1 MADVV
6 IAALHQRR
14 ERFLTLM
21 LQSCLADS
29 GALKTNNHP
38 GQLESGK
45 RRGGGQ
51 MGRGE
56 EEREETVRPVPP
68 EAPPFLPFF
77 INNFILPQ
85 SLWRSGAASATQP

>member
-6 IAALHQRR
+6 IAALHQRK

-29 GALKTNNHP
+29 DALKTNNRP
-38 GQLESGK
+38 GQLESGE

-51 MGRGE
+51 MGRRE
-56 EEREETVRPVPP
+56 EEREEK
-68 EAPPFLPFF
+68 
-77 INNFILPQ
+77 
-85 SLWRSGAASATQP
+85 SGPKLLLF